1 MRLRLAA
8 FDLDGTL
15 AEIGAGMTEQNL
27 SLLRHLEARGIQIAI
42 CSGKPTDYLC
52 GFARQLALHRPA
64 LVGENGA
71 VVQLGADLPP
81 KIYSIQPYSE
91 EAKQSLVF
99 LRAELDRLLPDLWY
113 QPNLAGLTPFPR
125 NDAEFEIIADCL
137 ARNAQ
142 HLRGVTIYRHA
153 DSFDIAP
160 DTIDKYSGMQHL
172 GRMLD
177 IPPEETAAVGD
188 GVNDYPMFDYAGYA
202 IGVHVADESRVDV
215 NVPDIMQALIHLTA
229 MAE

>member
-52 GFARQLALHRPA
+52 GFARQLALQRPA

-81 KIYSIQPYSE
+81 KIYSIPPYSE

-99 LRAELDRLLPDLWY
+99 LRA
-113 QPNLAGLTPFPR
+113 
-125 NDAEFEIIADCL
+125 
-137 ARNAQ
+137 
-142 HLRGVTIYRHA
+142 
-153 DSFDIAP
+153 
-160 DTIDKYSGMQHL
+160 
-172 GRMLD
+172 
-177 IPPEETAAVGD
+177 
-188 GVNDYPMFDYAGYA
+188 
-202 IGVHVADESRVDV
+202 
-215 NVPDIMQALIHLTA
+215 
-229 MAE
+229 